1 LISLFFFLF
10 KKHFI
15 FAEKFLMTF
24 TVSQIAEILSA
35 SIEGNPNETIQ
46 SICKIEEGVQGG
58 LSFLANPKY
67 TDYIYETKASAVI
80 VGIDFVPEKP
90 VSTTLI
96 RAENPYLS
104 LAKLLEVYQQM
115 KPRKNG
121 ISPLACIAK
130 TATIGENVYIGEF
143 VSVGESAKIENDV
156 KLYPHVCIGDGVKIG
171 AHTTLYSGVKVYAD
185 CEIGQYAMIH
195 AGAVIGADGFGFA
208 QQDGDYFKVPQV
220 GNVIIG
226 NHVEIGA
233 NTCIDRAT
241 MGSTKIHDHV
251 KLDNLIQIAHNCEI
265 GEGTAFASLVG
276 VSGST
281 KIGKRCIVAGQVGIA
296 GHLKIGDN
304 VTMGAQCGVTNSIE
318 DNQVVL
324 GAPAI
329 SAFEEK
335 KLIIYRKKL
344 PELFNQINEFKKQM
358 KKSE

>member
-1 LISLFFFLF
+1 MPHFSPPL

-15 FAEKFLMTF
+15 FAEIFLMTF
-24 TVSQIAEILSA
+24 TVSQIAEIISA
-35 SIEGNPNETIQ
+35 SIEGNPNATIHT
-46 SICKIEEGVQGG
+46 ICKIEEGVEGG
-58 LSFLANPKY
+58 LSFLSNLKY
-67 TDYIYETKASAVI
+67 TDFIYDTKASAVI
-80 VGIDFVPEKP
+80 VDMDFVPEKP
-90 VSTTLI
+90 TQTTLI
-96 RAENPYLS
+96 RTNNPYLA

-115 KPRKNG
+115 KPKKTG
-121 ISPLACIAK
+121 VSPQACVAK

-143 VSVGESAKIENDV
+143 VSVGEYAKIEDHAR
-156 KLYPHVCIGDGVKIG
+156 LYPHVCIGDGAKIG
-171 AHTTLYSGVKVYAD
+171 QNTILYSGVKIYAD
-185 CEIGQYAMIH
+185 CEIGHYTTIH

-208 QQDGDYFKVPQV
+208 QQDDNYIKVPQV

-241 MGSTKIHDHV
+241 LGSTKIHDHV

-265 GEGTAFASLVG
+265 GERTAFASQAG

-281 KIGKRCIVAGQVGIA
+281 KIGKKVIVAGQVGLA

-304 VTMGAQCGVTNSIE
+304 VIIGAQSGVTNNIP
-318 DNQVVL
+318 DNKIVL
-324 GAPAI
+324 GSPAI
-329 SAFEEK
+329 SALEEK

-344 PELFNQINEFKKQM
+344 PELFNQINELKMQM